1 MAFRQKNPQCSLD
14 QPLQTCSRTQ
24 GLEGA
29 EASAAAEKA
38 CLSSHPPMPGSLKEA
53 PDAGVLSSPESP
65 QSVFTSSVVTTAT
78 PSSKSGEGSNSQEGK
93 GSSSEA
99 VPDPKNVPLD
109 ALDEKAAWLVD
120 FLLHKYEVK
129 EPITQAEMLKIVS
142 KEYQD
147 HFTDILLRASTRM
160 EVIFGLDVREVDP
173 VLHRYAIL
181 IKLGLTYDGMWHGV
195 KGVPKTG
202 ILILLL
208 GAIFMKGNHA
218 TEMEIWEILSVMG
231 LQPGKKHYIFGDI
244 RSLITKYFVEEGY
257 LFYQQVT
264 NSDAP
269 QFEFLWG
276 PRAHAETTKMQV
288 LRFLAK
294 VYGTDPRF
302 FTSQYEEAFE
312 EEEEIFRARVGIA
325 AIDYRGHCQF

>member
-1 MAFRQKNPQCSLD
+1 MAFCQKNAQCSPD

-78 PSSKSGEGSNSQEGK
+78 QSSKSGEGSNSQEGK

-99 VPDPKNVPLD
+99 VPDPKNVPVD
-109 ALDEKAAWLVD
+109 ALDERAAWLVD

-129 EPITQAEMLKIVS
+129 EPITQAEMLKIVD
-142 KEYQD
+142 KKYRD

-160 EVIFGLDVREVDP
+160 EVIFGLDVKEVDP
-173 VLHRYAIL
+173 IHHRYAIL
-181 IKLGLTYDGMWHGV
+181 IKLGLTYDGMRHGV

-202 ILILLL
+202 VLLLLL
-208 GAIFMKGNHA
+208 GAIFMNGNSA
-218 TEMEIWEILSVMG
+218 TEKEIWEVLSVIG
-231 LQPGKKHYIFGDI
+231 LYPGRKHYIFGDP

-257 LFYQQVT
+257 LIYKQMAF
-264 NSDAP
+264 SGPA
-269 QFEFLWG
+269 QFEYLWG

-288 LRFLAK
+288 LKFLAK
-294 VYGTDPRF
+294 IHGSDPSS

-312 EEEEIFRARVGIA
+312 EEQERSQARVATVASG
-325 AIDYRGHCQF
+325 